1 MTIFISLLSSALL
14 KYDPQTL
21 ADSSNID
28 ILLTLL
34 AALTIAL
41 PVIES
46 IVRFANRALGI
57 GPTASTVIHKVSLL
71 LSPKGARR
79 DSSNLASQDRNLAG
93 SDVSAHAEVLAPSRS
108 GSETERGDRTPSD
121 KESPGRKVLAAG
133 SCDAIPEGAAEMGR
147 GPLDA

>member
-71 LSPKGARR
+71 LSPKGARG
-79 DSSNLASQDRNLAG
+79 DSSRLLG
-93 SDVSAHAEVLAPSRS
+93 
-108 GSETERGDRTPSD
+108 TPS
-121 KESPGRKVLAAG
+121 
-133 SCDAIPEGAAEMGR
+133 
-147 GPLDA
+147 